1 MTQQTAGNK
10 KILLFVLIGLGFAGL
25 IGAHEL
31 AAVMPTEGPGA
42 LMPLILAGA
51 GTACFIAA
59 GLMARRLMR
68 QGTFK

>member
-1 MTQQTAGNK
+1 MPQIAGNK
-10 KILLFVLIGLGFAGL
+10 KIILFGLIGLGFAGL

-31 AAVMPTEGPGA
+31 AAGMSTDGPGTY
-42 LMPLILAGA
+42 MPLILAGA

-59 GLMARRLMR
+59 GLMARKLMR